1 MNYTD
6 IVHLVNTDPVAQI
19 LIESPVAMRLGYVGL
34 DGHPRTVPVAYLWNG
49 KAFVFASPT
58 TAYKVRAIAAHPQV
72 SFSVDTYSAEVRD
85 KVVARLGPTVSAYTP
100 VVMLVRGTA
109 SIEVRP
115 GVPDEHVQASWRMF
129 ADKSLAPGWEQQKR
143 AHTTDM
149 ALITIIPTHVTLCD
163 FVTRFPP
170 PVEVNAP
177 AHDPAHGA
185 NDSCSRT
192 SRANS
197 AVSSTTTG
205 ADRNRGY

>member
-1 MNYTD
+1 MDYAE

-19 LIESPVAMRLGYVGL
+19 LLESPVAMRLGYVGL

-49 KAFVFASPT
+49 EAFQFASPT

-72 SFSVDTYSAEVRD
+72 SFSVDTYSAEVRR
-85 KVVARLGPTVSAYTP
+85 KVAAQLGPTVSDYTP

-109 SIEVRP
+109 SIEVHP
-115 GVPDEHVQASWRMF
+115 GVPDVHVKASWRMF

-149 ALITIIPTHVTLCD
+149 AVITIKPTHVTLCD

-170 PVEVNAP
+170 PVEINAP
-177 AHDPAHGA
+177 ANDPAHGG
-185 NDSCSRT
+185 SG
-192 SRANS
+192 
-197 AVSSTTTG
+197 G
-205 ADRNRGY
+205 APVPVT